1 MISDGE
7 LMEIALDQARNAL
20 AEGEVPVGAV
30 LALPDGRLFQAHNR
44 TKALGRPHA
53 HAEHLAIDSAA
64 EALGDWRLEGSVL
77 ASTVEPCLMCGGL
90 CVLARVA
97 RIVFGAP
104 DPRFGAF
111 GSVTDIMMMGKLN
124 HYPEVVGGV
133 MEEESVQLMRSFFRS
148 LRAARSSD
156 PAGGGI

>member
-1 MISDGE
+1 MISDAG
-7 LMEIALDQARNAL
+7 LMEMALDQARAALNA
-20 AEGEVPVGAV
+20 GEVPVGAV

-53 HAEHLAIDSAA
+53 HAEHLVMDSAA

-90 CVLARVA
+90 CVIARVA

-111 GSVTDIMMMGKLN
+111 GSVTDIAGMQNLN
-124 HYPEVVGGV
+124 HYPEVTGGV
-133 MEEESVQLMRSFFRS
+133 MEEESARLMRSFFRS

-156 PAGGGI
+156 PAEGGA

>member
-1 MISDGE
+1 
-7 LMEIALDQARNAL
+7 MEMALDQARNAL

-30 LALPDGRLFQAHNR
+30 VALPDGRLFQAHNG

-64 EALGDWRLEGSVL
+64 EALGDWRLEGSIL

-97 RIVFGAP
+97 RVVFGAP

-111 GSVTDIMMMGKLN
+111 GSVTDIALMGNLN
-124 HYPEVVGGV
+124 HYPKVVGGV
-133 MEEESVQLMRSFFRS
+133 MEEESVLLMRSFFRN
-148 LRAARSSD
+148 LRAVRASD
-156 PAGGGI
+156 QIGGDT

>member
-1 MISDGE
+1 
-7 LMEIALDQARNAL
+7 MEMALDQARNAL

-30 LALPDGRLFQAHNR
+30 VALPDGRLFQAHNG

-64 EALGDWRLEGSVL
+64 EALGDWRLEGSIL

-97 RIVFGAP
+97 RVVFGAP

-111 GSVTDIMMMGKLN
+111 GSVTDIALMDNLN

-133 MEEESVQLMRSFFRS
+133 MEEESVLLMRSFFRN
-148 LRAARSSD
+148 LRAVRASD
-156 PAGGGI
+156 QIGGDT